1 MSDAVALDLFIQDFV
16 TTNKLL
22 GQHYPWE
29 SLVNRRYVE
38 DGRATK
44 VFQFESGGASHLAI
58 GQFRAL
64 PDADWLRI
72 ELVRPIPTTE
82 EHRFDILKMRSGASH
97 FGLQVDVATPGT
109 VIVKLQT
116 RHRGLVNMVF
126 VIRDGT
132 ATVSPNPFLV

>member
-22 GQHYPWE
+22 GQHYSWE

-44 VFQFESGGASHLAI
+44 VFQFESGGETHLAV
-58 GQFRAL
+58 GRLLAL

-72 ELVRPIPTTE
+72 ELTRPIPMAE
-82 EHRFDILKMRSGASH
+82 EHRFDILKMRSAASH
-97 FGLQVDVATPGT
+97 FDLQVDGGAADT

-116 RHRGLVNMVF
+116 RHRGLVNVVF
-126 VIRDGT
+126 VIREG
-132 ATVSPNPFLV
+132 AVAASPNPFLV